1 MNQGLKEGWWFQIT
15 LLFTASPRTVFC
27 FYFLP
32 FYNTLELYFTCI
44 FWSVSNFCHYCFF
57 FKYNIVNI
65 YALEAIATCIN
76 HLSYAICVF
85 MLVLLSLEFSCAL
98 IFCYYSWSSSYLVP
112 PLCSIFLQMFEVP
125 MSIASLSI
133 LFHQNHTN
141 TMMLTLVLLFA
152 TDNIPK
158 KNLMEIYSPRFSNYG
173 HVSWKYQQ
181 KRTIKVWAIF

>member
-1 MNQGLKEGWWFQIT
+1 M
-15 LLFTASPRTVFC
+15 
-27 FYFLP
+27 
-32 FYNTLELYFTCI
+32 
-44 FWSVSNFCHYCFF
+44 
-57 FKYNIVNI
+57 
-65 YALEAIATCIN
+65 
-76 HLSYAICVF
+76 CVHAGV
-85 MLVLLSLEFSCAL
+85 VLLSLEFSCAL

-181 KRTIKVWAIF
+181 KKNHKGVSYFLVRGQKNGKMRSVCFEVMSCGIRETTLYRKFFHLGIIHSYLLLRLRVSTFT